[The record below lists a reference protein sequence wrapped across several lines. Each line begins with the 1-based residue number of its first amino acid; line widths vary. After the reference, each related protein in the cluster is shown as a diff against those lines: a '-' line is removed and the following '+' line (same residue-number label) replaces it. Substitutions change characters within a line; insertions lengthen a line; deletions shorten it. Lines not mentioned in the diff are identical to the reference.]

1 MTLAM
6 EAAARGEP
14 FHIVHG
20 GRSPLNH
27 AGDVARLF
35 VRAAQAVSEGA
46 PVLDTGGS
54 AHDMSEVAAA
64 IEAAAPG
71 ARITFDDAPFAAT
84 PPTFDGGALEAAL
97 GPVEWRP
104 LEEGVRE
111 TIERFRELLRG

>member
-14 FHIVHG
+14 FHIAHG

-35 VRAAQAVSEGA
+35 VRAARAVSEGA
-46 PVLDTGGS
+46 PVFDAGGR
-54 AHDMSEVAAA
+54 AHDMNEVVAA

-71 ARITFDDAPFAAT
+71 PKITFEDAPFAAT
-84 PPTFDGGALEAAL
+84 PASFDGSALETAL

-104 LEEGVRE
+104 LEQGVRE
-111 TIERFRELLRG
+111 TVDRFRELARG